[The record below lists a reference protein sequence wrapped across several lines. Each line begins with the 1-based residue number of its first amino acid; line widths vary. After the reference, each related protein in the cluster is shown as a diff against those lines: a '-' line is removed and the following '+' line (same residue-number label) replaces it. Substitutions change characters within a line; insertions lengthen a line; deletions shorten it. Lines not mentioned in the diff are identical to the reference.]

1 LGKLKSFRELKTESL
16 GTISVVDYDK
26 TQLVF
31 LRRDKGENLKVIRH
45 LNLNPLI
52 AYVQISGVLLKGV
65 KILDLFE
72 EFLPILKMSHT
83 FRTRTVNAPSPKKG
97 IRKSGMNVTKAASIA
112 CSSQ

>member
-1 LGKLKSFRELKTESL
+1 VSL
-16 GTISVVDYDK
+16 ITIK
-26 TQLVF
+26 KQLVF
-31 LRRDKGENLKVIRH
+31 LRGDKGENLKVIRH

-65 KILDLFE
+65 KLLDLFE
-72 EFLPILKMSHT
+72 EFLPILKVSHT

>member
-65 KILDLFE
+65 KLFGLFE
-72 EFLPILKMSHT
+72 KFLPSLKMSHT
-83 FRTRTVNAPSPKKG
+83 FRTRTVNDPSPKKG
-97 IRKSGMNVTKAASIA
+97 IRKSGINVTKAASIA
-112 CSSQ
+112 YSSQ